1 MSFCDTKSLQWSG
14 SGRVARPPTS
24 VLVGPQAV
32 QVLGN
37 ETCDSRPLKPKA
49 HLNHQEKP
57 GKGKLGRV
65 NANEPSLRLRDY
77 WLSKPMVDYDNDG
90 SRYRGL
96 SRYEGLRPRT
106 PQDRT
111 PRPRSREGTH
121 PQRLSLVRN
130 VAIPLRSGSA
140 SRPDDLRKN
149 GLTPQGGQDDPRSER
164 HPPKG
169 TGNP

>member
-1 MSFCDTKSLQWSG
+1 M
-14 SGRVARPPTS
+14 S

-32 QVLGN
+32 QAFGN
-37 ETCDSRPLKPKA
+37 ETCDRRPLKPKV
-49 HLNHQEKP
+49 HLNHRGTP

-65 NANEPSLRLRDY
+65 NANEPSWRLRDY
-77 WLSKPMVDYDNDG
+77 RLPKPMVDHGNDG
-90 SRYRGL
+90 SKCGDAPP
-96 SRYEGLRPRT
+96 YEALRPRT

-121 PQRLSLVRN
+121 PQRFSLVRN
-130 VAIPLRSGSA
+130 VAIPLRSGFA

-149 GLTPQGGQDDPRSER
+149 GLIPQGGQDDPRSKG

-169 TGNP
+169 KGKS